1 MPQCTVMMYSTG
13 MLEPHIAVV
22 GAGANGASIG
32 ADLVRAGQ
40 DVTLVEQWPA
50 HVDAMRRDGIRV
62 ELPTG
67 SHTIPARV
75 LHLCEVAELRETFD
89 IVFMVV
95 KAYDTR
101 WSCELIAP
109 RLSPDG
115 VVVGLQNGMTTGD
128 VASIVGPHRSLGAVI
143 EIAANMF
150 VPGVVERQ
158 TPPEGTWF
166 NLGSP
171 DGSAAD
177 RVEEVATVLRAAG
190 RVDLTDDIGS
200 GKWMKLV
207 GNAAEFL
214 PSAILDQTLV
224 DALHIPGIRELADA
238 AGREALAVG
247 LARGHRI
254 VPLFGS
260 PGLEEHG
267 PETYSAAVLD
277 AILDGWSLPDTR
289 VALLQDWVKG
299 RRGEGEDINGLVVSE
314 GARLAVATPVNEV
327 LVNFSRRIESG
338 TLERALVNVEPL
350 IAAARDA
357 RAVRA

>member
-1 MPQCTVMMYSTG
+1 MSSPQ
-13 MLEPHIAVV
+13 IAVV

-32 ADLVRAGQ
+32 ADLIRAGH
-40 DVTLVEQWPA
+40 DVTLIEQWPA
-50 HVDAMRRDGIRV
+50 HVETMRRAGLRIDQ
-62 ELPTG
+62 PDG
-67 SHTIPARV
+67 SHTTAVRV
-75 LHLCEVAELRETFD
+75 VHVCDVASLRKRFD
-89 IVFMVV
+89 IVFIVV

-109 RLSPDG
+109 RLADEG
-115 VVVGLQNGMTTGD
+115 VVVGLQNGMTTDD
-128 VASIVGPHRSLGAVI
+128 VASIVGAHRSLGAVI

-150 VPGVVERQ
+150 DPGVIERQ
-158 TPPEGTWF
+158 TPPAGTWF
-166 NLGSP
+166 NLGSC
-171 DGSAAD
+171 DGASQGRA
-177 RVEEVATVLRAAG
+177 EEVAAVLRAAG
-190 RVDLTDDIGS
+190 TVDVTDDIS
-200 GKWMKLV
+200 SAKWMKLV

-214 PSAILDQTLV
+214 PSAILDQPLV

-277 AILDGWSLPDTR
+277 AILGGWSLPDTR

-299 RRGEGEDINGLVVSE
+299 RRGEGEDINGLVVGE
-314 GARLAVATPVNEV
+314 GDRLGLPTPVNRV
-327 LVNFSRRIESG
+327 LLDFSRRIEDG
-338 TLERALVNVEPL
+338 TLARGLMNVEPL

-357 RAVRA
+357 RAVTP

>member
-1 MPQCTVMMYSTG
+1 MPT
-13 MLEPHIAVV
+13 PHIAVV
-22 GAGANGASIG
+22 GAGANGASIA
-32 ADLVRAGQ
+32 ADLVRAGH

-50 HVDAMRRDGIRV
+50 HVEAMRRDGIRI
-62 ELPTG
+62 EQPTE
-67 SHTIPARV
+67 SHTTPVRV
-75 LHLCEVAELRETFD
+75 FHVCEVAELRKTFD
-89 IVFMVV
+89 IVFIVV

-109 RLSPDG
+109 RVAPEG
-115 VVVGLQNGMTTGD
+115 VVIGLQNGMTAD
-128 VASIVGPHRSLGAVI
+128 DIAAIVGAHRSLGAVI

-150 VPGVVERQ
+150 EPGIVERQ

-171 DGSAAD
+171 DGASAD
-177 RVEEVATVLRAAG
+177 RAEEVAAVLRASG
-190 RVDLTDDIGS
+190 TVELTDDISS

-277 AILDGWSLPDTR
+277 AILGGWSLPDTR

-314 GARLAVATPVNEV
+314 GARLGVPTPVNQV
-327 LVNFSRRIESG
+327 LVDFSRRIESG
-338 TLERALVNVEPL
+338 ALGRGLTNVEPL
-350 IAAARDA
+350 IVAARNA
-357 RAVRA
+357 RALPV

>member
-1 MPQCTVMMYSTG
+1 MP
-13 MLEPHIAVV
+13 EPHIAVV
-22 GAGANGASIG
+22 GAGANGACVG
-32 ADLVRAGQ
+32 ADLVRAGH

-50 HVDAMRRDGIRV
+50 HVEAMRRHGIRIDQ
-62 ELPTG
+62 PSG
-67 SHTIPARV
+67 SHTTPVRT
-75 LHLCEVAELRETFD
+75 LHLCEVATLRESFD
-89 IVFMVV
+89 IVFLVV
-95 KAYDTR
+95 KAYDSR

-109 RLSPDG
+109 RLADDG
-115 VVVGLQNGMTTGD
+115 VVVGLQNGMTTDD
-128 VASIVGPHRSLGAVI
+128 VASIVGARRSLGAVI

-150 VPGVVERQ
+150 EPGIVERQ

-171 DGSAAD
+171 DGAAQH
-177 RVEEVATVLRAAG
+177 RAEEVAQVLRAAG
-190 RVDLTDDIGS
+190 TVDLTDDIAS
-200 GKWMKLV
+200 AKWMKLV

-238 AGREALAVG
+238 AGREALTVG
-247 LARGHRI
+247 LSRGHRI

-277 AILDGWSLPDTR
+277 AILGGWSLPDTR

-299 RRGEGEDINGLVVSE
+299 RRGEGEDINGLVVTE
-314 GARLAVATPVNEV
+314 GARLGITTPVNEV
-327 LVNFSRRIESG
+327 LVDFSRRIESG
-338 TLERALVNVEPL
+338 RLERGLMNVEAL

-357 RAVRA
+357 RSVSV